1 MSTDKVLQKKRLIF
15 LVIAL
20 RIMYIML
27 TKKIK
32 KADYIETLIFE

>member
-27 TKKIK
+27 TKEVKNH
-32 KADYIETLIFE
+32 DYIDTLIFK